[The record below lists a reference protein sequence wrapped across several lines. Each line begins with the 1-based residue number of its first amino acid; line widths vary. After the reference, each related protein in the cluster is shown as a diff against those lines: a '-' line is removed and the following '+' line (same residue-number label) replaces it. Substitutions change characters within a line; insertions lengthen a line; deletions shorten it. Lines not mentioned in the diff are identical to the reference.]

1 MRMSQN
7 QLLLQHHAWKMSRSS
22 VKSERSTAQLCNFTI
37 RIVGNCPWIAGDVRE
52 ISHVWALCRES
63 HKFHESA
70 MWLKQEVGKAQRRKA
85 NNNTTT
91 ETKTKSTRPPKWA
104 VHRSLA
110 SFFFLPIVRFISVK
124 LNIFFHPTF
133 LLSLLLARSCVDFA
147 AAPEHG
153 QNERDKVSLL
163 HDIRLIFIDDS
174 IITFQSASFITSV
187 TIGCV
192 FFGQNSI
199 RSLSSPCRRHRY
211 THITSC
217 QSSNCRLFSP
227 SSSSAAAALH
237 AIQLSLSAHKRWVR
251 ESRIERNF
259 LIFRCPAV
267 KSSIKLSYHPI
278 STFPLLSPLLSLPAG
293 LVFHS

>member
-133 LLSLLLARSCVDFA
+133 LLSLLLACSCVDFA

-153 QNERDKVSLL
+153 QNERDSFPSARYSANF
-163 HDIRLIFIDDS
+163 HWWFYHHIPIGFIHHFS
-174 IITFQSASFITSV
+174 HNWM
-187 TIGCV
+187 CV
-192 FFGQNSI
+192 FWPKFD
-199 RSLSSPCRRHRY
+199 SLVK
-211 THITSC
+211 
-217 QSSNCRLFSP
+217 LALP
-227 SSSSAAAALH
+227 SSSLH
-237 AIQLSLSAHKRWVR
+237 THHILPILKLPFILS
-251 ESRIERNF
+251 
-259 LIFRCPAV
+259 IFIIISS
-267 KSSIKLSYHPI
+267 SSITCHS
-278 STFPLLSPLLSLPAG
+278 
-293 LVFHS
+293 VFVKCTQKVSQSRGSKEIFSFFDVQQLKVL